1 MSIEIENN
9 IYTIEDEEIDDIEYL
24 EILSLDEIIK
34 DNPFFI
40 ALSRND
46 IYENLH
52 EMFQNKKR
60 SESVTQLF
68 YDILDYKKSEN
79 GNLANYDNYIFDI
92 EAEKVDNVLLWD
104 ELSEDV
110 ANFNKLTRL
119 DTIKH
124 EEAKNRYFF
133 SIKYDSNSK
142 NLKFK
147 PSSRINAMIEPYEK
161 DYPVYYPI
169 YPIDD
174 VNLPILSAYYK
185 IPVSTV
191 NDYIYTKIA
200 AHLKNTTNIRKV
212 DSAKYKNVAN
222 LVKDVTPKIDDI
234 IEYLKDCFALDYS
247 NIDNVFKRFGHSLD
261 FINDKDFEILCE
273 HMKGLTKYEKERKN
287 FNRAYKIKK
296 SDIINKKLTF
306 FEKLSSSIKLVK
318 LDEKTLNFLANLK
331 DSLEDYRVNN
341 IISDELVDIK
351 TINVHNIINSIH
363 FNDSDPDEI
372 LKNIRASLKNININ
386 EGIDAITNIINTHE
400 NVENIID
407 EHEYMKILFEYSKDH
422 LFDYDKGGKNYL
434 LSYREAKEIK
444 EGADRDN
451 YEGGIDDEF
460 INERIDIEDI
470 DNIANDLDEKIYTNK
485 AINNFDK
492 YLKNINYKN
501 EEGFIEYLRIVLILI
516 SNIST
521 ISCLEL
527 DYELL
532 CNELFKYYKSVPTK
546 YYRYKRAFDEA
557 GLDVEHKAIMDFS
570 KLKSVMIIEGIIK
583 DQDPNITKII
593 YEINEE
599 YLKTFNSM
607 FALAI
612 SFWIVNLQE
621 KILNNTIMINDN
633 YLNNAFIDK
642 WYLYGAPL
650 NNAKNGILPYIL
662 ECVLEGFKD
671 DNEYGIDINNISD
684 EIKKI
689 ISDKY
694 NDIIIELKKKHDLNT
709 DKKKIE
715 RGLKEKANLLKSYKE
730 GNKEKLERD
739 FINAL
744 IYMPGVN
751 YKKIHKY
758 LVGCCLKRI
767 DDTFETDGD
776 LVKAGR
782 KDLIAIKRFYSNNR
796 ATNVARDLRYVP
808 NLDGIK
814 DEIMKDDNIN
824 IIEIDD
830 YIYNIKNDDDIVI
843 DWLETMYDRNPLL
856 PNKIIDELKDNS
868 KNINRL
874 IENNINILTKT
885 ARINN
890 KEILNNLITNKI
902 NMKQIL
908 LKICTILFS
917 YKNAYEDDNINLLV
931 DNSIKYIKDILRDI
945 YKLNKV
951 VNDDVIVDINR
962 INSYI
967 LSRVICLPFSPESV
981 ENGILRAEVE
991 LPNGFVELNAKNNLK
1006 YLIDIFRIST
1016 FPTMEENIEFINK
1029 KREENKQKKLSIL
1042 NDKTV
1047 DDNQLISNLKK
1058 AGIKNDLMDIDENN
1072 DIGGNIN
1079 DMYDNEEKNENKL
1092 SAIDEDTDD
1101 ESMMYDDMGFL
1112 YS

>member
-68 YDILDYKKSEN
+68 YDILDYKKTEN
-79 GNLANYDNYIFDI
+79 GNLANYDNYIFDV
-92 EAEKVDNVLLWD
+92 EAEKADNELLWD
-104 ELSEDV
+104 ELSEDA
-110 ANFNKLTRL
+110 ANFNKLTKL
-119 DTIKH
+119 NTIKH
-124 EEAKNRYFF
+124 DEAKNRYFF

-147 PSSRINAMIEPYEK
+147 PSSRINAMIDPYEK

-200 AHLKNTTNIRKV
+200 AHLKNSTNIRKV

-247 NIDNVFKRFGHSLD
+247 NIDNIFKRFGHSLD

-273 HMKGLTKYEKERKN
+273 HMRGLTKYEKERKN
-287 FNRAYKIKK
+287 FNRAYRIKK

-318 LDEKTLNFLANLK
+318 LDEKTINFLANLK

-351 TINVHNIINSIH
+351 TLNIHNIINSIH
-363 FNDSDPDEI
+363 FNDANPEEL

-422 LFDYDKGGKNYL
+422 LFDYDTDGKKYL
-434 LSYREAKEIK
+434 LSYREAKDIK

-470 DNIANDLDEKIYTNK
+470 DNIANDLDENIYTNK

-501 EEGFIEYLRIVLILI
+501 EEGFIEHLRIVLILI

-612 SFWIVNLQE
+612 SYWIVNLQE

-662 ECVLEGFKD
+662 ECVLECFKD
-671 DNEYGIDINNISD
+671 DNEYGIDTNNISD

-709 DKKKIE
+709 EKKKIE
-715 RGLKEKANLLKSYKE
+715 RGLKEQANLLKSYKE

-739 FINAL
+739 FVNAL

-782 KDLIAIKRFYSNNR
+782 KDLIAIKKFYSNNR
-796 ATNVARDLRYVP
+796 ATNMARDLRYVP

-830 YIYNIKNDDDIVI
+830 YVYNINNNEDIVI

-874 IENNINILTKT
+874 IENNINIVTKT

-890 KEILNNLITNKI
+890 KDILKNLINDKI

-931 DNSIKYIKDILRDI
+931 DNSIKYIKDILVDI

-951 VNDDVIVDINR
+951 INDDVIVDINR

-991 LPNGFVELNAKNNLK
+991 LPNGFVELNATNNLK
-1006 YLIDIFRIST
+1006 YLIEIFKIST
-1016 FPTMEENIEFINK
+1016 FPTMEENIDFINK

-1058 AGIKNDLMDIDENN
+1058 AGIKNDLMDIDENK

>member
-68 YDILDYKKSEN
+68 YDILDYKKAEN
-79 GNLANYDNYIFDI
+79 GNLANYDNYIFDV
-92 EAEKVDNVLLWD
+92 EAEKADNELLWD
-104 ELSEDV
+104 ELSEDA
-110 ANFNKLTRL
+110 ANFNKLTKL
-119 DTIKH
+119 NTIKH
-124 EEAKNRYFF
+124 DEAKNRYFF
-133 SIKYDSNSK
+133 SIKYDSDSK

-147 PSSRINAMIEPYEK
+147 PSSRINAMIDPNEK

-169 YPIDD
+169 YPIDN

-200 AHLKNTTNIRKV
+200 AHLKNSTNIRKV
-212 DSAKYKNVAN
+212 DSAKYKNVAD
-222 LVKDVTPKIDDI
+222 LVKDATPKIDDI

-247 NIDNVFKRFGHSLD
+247 NIDNIFKRFGHSLD

-273 HMKGLTKYEKERKN
+273 HMRGLTKYEKERKN
-287 FNRAYKIKK
+287 FNRAYRIKK

-318 LDEKTLNFLANLK
+318 LDEKTISFLANLK

-351 TINVHNIINSIH
+351 TLNIHNIINSIH
-363 FNDSDPDEI
+363 FNDANPEEI

-422 LFDYDKGGKNYL
+422 IFDYDTDGKKYL
-434 LSYREAKEIK
+434 VSYREAKDIK

-470 DNIANDLDEKIYTNK
+470 DNIANDLDENIYTNK

-501 EEGFIEYLRIVLILI
+501 EEGFIEHLRIVLILI

-546 YYRYKRAFDEA
+546 YYRYKRAFDDA
-557 GLDVEHKAIMDFS
+557 GLDVEHKAILDFS

-583 DQDPNITKII
+583 DQDPNVTKII

-599 YLKTFNSM
+599 YLKNFNSM

-612 SFWIVNLQE
+612 SYWIVNLQE

-662 ECVLEGFKD
+662 ECVLECFKD
-671 DNEYGIDINNISD
+671 DNEYGIDTNNISD

-709 DKKKIE
+709 EKKKIE
-715 RGLKEKANLLKSYKE
+715 RGLKEQANLLKSYKE

-739 FINAL
+739 FVNAL

-782 KDLIAIKRFYSNNR
+782 KDLIAIKKFYSNNR
-796 ATNVARDLRYVP
+796 ATNMARDLRYVP

-824 IIEIDD
+824 IIKIDD
-830 YIYNIKNDDDIVI
+830 YVYNINNNEDIVI
-843 DWLETMYDRNPLL
+843 DWLEKMYDRNPLL

-890 KEILNNLITNKI
+890 KDVLKNLITNKI

-931 DNSIKYIKDILRDI
+931 DNSIKYIKDILVDI

-951 VNDDVIVDINR
+951 INDDVIVDINR

-1006 YLIDIFRIST
+1006 YLIDIFKIST
-1016 FPTMEENIEFINK
+1016 FPTMEENIDFINK

-1058 AGIKNDLMDIDENN
+1058 AGIKNDLMDIDENK

-1079 DMYDNEEKNENKL
+1079 DIYDNEEKNENKL

-1101 ESMMYDDMGFL
+1101 ESMMYEDMGFL

>member
-68 YDILDYKKSEN
+68 YDILDYKKTEN
-79 GNLANYDNYIFDI
+79 GNLANYDNYIFDA
-92 EAEKVDNVLLWD
+92 EAEKADNELLWD
-104 ELSEDV
+104 ELSEDA
-110 ANFNKLTRL
+110 ANFNKLTKL
-119 DTIKH
+119 NTIKH
-124 EEAKNRYFF
+124 DEAKNRYFF

-147 PSSRINAMIEPYEK
+147 PSSRINAMIDPNEK

-200 AHLKNTTNIRKV
+200 AHLKNSTNIRKV

-247 NIDNVFKRFGHSLD
+247 NIDNIFKRFGHSLD

-273 HMKGLTKYEKERKN
+273 HMRGLTKYEKERKN
-287 FNRAYKIKK
+287 FNRAYRIKK
-296 SDIINKKLTF
+296 SDTINKKLTF

-318 LDEKTLNFLANLK
+318 LDEKTINFLANLK

-351 TINVHNIINSIH
+351 TLNIHNIINSIH
-363 FNDSDPDEI
+363 FNDANPEEM

-400 NVENIID
+400 NIENIID

-422 LFDYDKGGKNYL
+422 IFDYDTDGKKYL
-434 LSYREAKEIK
+434 LSYREAKDIK

-460 INERIDIEDI
+460 INEKIDIEDI
-470 DNIANDLDEKIYTNK
+470 DNIANDLDENIYTNK

-501 EEGFIEYLRIVLILI
+501 EEGFIEHLRIVLILI

-521 ISCLEL
+521 ISCLEV

-532 CNELFKYYKSVPTK
+532 CNELFNYYKSVPTK

-612 SFWIVNLQE
+612 SYWIVNLQE

-662 ECVLEGFKD
+662 ECVLECFKD
-671 DNEYGIDINNISD
+671 DNEYGIDTNNISD

-694 NDIIIELKKKHDLNT
+694 NDIIIELKKKNDLNT

-715 RGLKEKANLLKSYKE
+715 RGLKEQANLLKSYKE

-739 FINAL
+739 FVNAL

-767 DDTFETDGD
+767 DDTFETDAD

-782 KDLIAIKRFYSNNR
+782 KDLIAIKKFYSNNR

-830 YIYNIKNDDDIVI
+830 YVYNINNNEDIVI

-874 IENNINILTKT
+874 IENNINIVTKT

-890 KEILNNLITNKI
+890 KDILNNLITKKI

-908 LKICTILFS
+908 LKICAFLFS
-917 YKNAYEDDNINLLV
+917 YKNDYEDDNINLLV

-1006 YLIDIFRIST
+1006 YLIDIFKIST
-1016 FPTMEENIEFINK
+1016 FPTMEENIDFINK

-1058 AGIKNDLMDIDENN
+1058 AGIKNDLMDIDENK

>member
-68 YDILDYKKSEN
+68 YDILDYKKTEN

-92 EAEKVDNVLLWD
+92 EAEKAENELSWD
-104 ELSEDV
+104 ELSEDA
-110 ANFNKLTRL
+110 ANFNKLTKL
-119 DTIKH
+119 NTIKH
-124 EEAKNRYFF
+124 DEAKNRYFF

-147 PSSRINAMIEPYEK
+147 PSSRINAMIDPYEK

-200 AHLKNTTNIRKV
+200 AHLKNSTNIRKV

-247 NIDNVFKRFGHSLD
+247 NIDNIFKRFGHSLD

-273 HMKGLTKYEKERKN
+273 HMRGLTKYEKERKN
-287 FNRAYKIKK
+287 FNRAYRIKK

-318 LDEKTLNFLANLK
+318 LDEKTINFLANLK

-351 TINVHNIINSIH
+351 TLNIHNIINSIH
-363 FNDSDPDEI
+363 FNDANPEEI

-422 LFDYDKGGKNYL
+422 LFDYDTDGKKYL
-434 LSYREAKEIK
+434 LSYREAKDIK

-470 DNIANDLDEKIYTNK
+470 DNIANDLDENIYTNK

-501 EEGFIEYLRIVLILI
+501 EEGFIEHLRIVLILI

-612 SFWIVNLQE
+612 SYWIVNLQE

-662 ECVLEGFKD
+662 ECVLECFKD
-671 DNEYGIDINNISD
+671 DNEYGIDTNNISD

-709 DKKKIE
+709 EKKKIE
-715 RGLKEKANLLKSYKE
+715 RGLKEQANLLKSYKE

-739 FINAL
+739 FVNAL

-782 KDLIAIKRFYSNNR
+782 KDLIAIKKFYSNNR
-796 ATNVARDLRYVP
+796 ATNMARDLRYVP

-814 DEIMKDDNIN
+814 DEIIKDDNIN

-830 YIYNIKNDDDIVI
+830 YVYNINNNEDIVI

-890 KEILNNLITNKI
+890 KDILKNLITNKI

-908 LKICTILFS
+908 LKICTILFT

-981 ENGILRAEVE
+981 ENGILRSEVE
-991 LPNGFVELNAKNNLK
+991 LPNGFVELNAVNNLK
-1006 YLIDIFRIST
+1006 YLIDILKIST
-1016 FPTMEENIEFINK
+1016 FPTMEENIDFINK

-1058 AGIKNDLMDIDENN
+1058 AGIKNDLMDIDENK

-1092 SAIDEDTDD
+1092 STIDEDTDD

>member
-68 YDILDYKKSEN
+68 YDILDYKKTEN

-92 EAEKVDNVLLWD
+92 EAEKAENELSWD
-104 ELSEDV
+104 ELSEDA
-110 ANFNKLTRL
+110 ANFNKLTKL
-119 DTIKH
+119 NTIKH
-124 EEAKNRYFF
+124 DEAKNRYFF

-147 PSSRINAMIEPYEK
+147 PSSRINAMIDPYEK

-200 AHLKNTTNIRKV
+200 AHLKNSTNIRKV

-247 NIDNVFKRFGHSLD
+247 NIDNIFKRFGHSLD

-273 HMKGLTKYEKERKN
+273 HMRGLTKYEKERKN
-287 FNRAYKIKK
+287 FNRAYRIKK

-318 LDEKTLNFLANLK
+318 LDEKTINFLANLK

-351 TINVHNIINSIH
+351 TLNIHNIINSIH
-363 FNDSDPDEI
+363 FNDANPEEI

-422 LFDYDKGGKNYL
+422 LFDYDTDGKKYL
-434 LSYREAKEIK
+434 LSYREAKDIK

-470 DNIANDLDEKIYTNK
+470 DNIANDLDENIYTNK

-501 EEGFIEYLRIVLILI
+501 EEGFIEHLRIVLILI

-612 SFWIVNLQE
+612 SYWIVNLQE

-662 ECVLEGFKD
+662 ECVLECFKD
-671 DNEYGIDINNISD
+671 DNEYGIDTNNISD

-709 DKKKIE
+709 EKKKIE
-715 RGLKEKANLLKSYKE
+715 RGLKEQANLLKSYKE

-739 FINAL
+739 FVNAL

-758 LVGCCLKRI
+758 LVGCCLKKI

-782 KDLIAIKRFYSNNR
+782 KDLIAIKKFYSNNR
-796 ATNVARDLRYVP
+796 ATNMARDLRYVP

-814 DEIMKDDNIN
+814 DEIIKDDNIN

-830 YIYNIKNDDDIVI
+830 YVYNINNNEDIVI

-890 KEILNNLITNKI
+890 KDILKNLITNKI

-908 LKICTILFS
+908 LKICTILFT

-981 ENGILRAEVE
+981 ENGILRSEVE
-991 LPNGFVELNAKNNLK
+991 LPNGFVELNAVNNLK
-1006 YLIDIFRIST
+1006 YLIDILKIST
-1016 FPTMEENIEFINK
+1016 FPTMEENIDFINK

-1058 AGIKNDLMDIDENN
+1058 AGIKNDLMDIDENK

-1092 SAIDEDTDD
+1092 STIDEDTDD

>member
-68 YDILDYKKSEN
+68 YDILDYKKTEN

-92 EAEKVDNVLLWD
+92 EAEKAENELSWD
-104 ELSEDV
+104 ELSEDA
-110 ANFNKLTRL
+110 ANFNKLTKL
-119 DTIKH
+119 NTIKH
-124 EEAKNRYFF
+124 DEAKNRYFF

-147 PSSRINAMIEPYEK
+147 PSSRINAMIDPYEK

-200 AHLKNTTNIRKV
+200 AHLKNSTNIRKV

-247 NIDNVFKRFGHSLD
+247 NIDNIFKRFGHSLD

-273 HMKGLTKYEKERKN
+273 HMRGLTKYEKERKN
-287 FNRAYKIKK
+287 FNRAYRIKK

-318 LDEKTLNFLANLK
+318 LDEKTINFLANLK

-351 TINVHNIINSIH
+351 TLNIHNIINSIH
-363 FNDSDPDEI
+363 FNDANPEEI

-422 LFDYDKGGKNYL
+422 LFDYDTDGKKYL
-434 LSYREAKEIK
+434 LSYREAKDIK

-470 DNIANDLDEKIYTNK
+470 DNIANDLDENIYTNK

-501 EEGFIEYLRIVLILI
+501 EEGFIEHLRIVLILI

-612 SFWIVNLQE
+612 SYWIVNLQE

-662 ECVLEGFKD
+662 ECVLECFKD
-671 DNEYGIDINNISD
+671 DNEYGIDTNNISD

-709 DKKKIE
+709 EKKKIE
-715 RGLKEKANLLKSYKE
+715 RGLKEQANLLKSYKE

-739 FINAL
+739 FVNAL

-758 LVGCCLKRI
+758 LVGCCLKKI

-782 KDLIAIKRFYSNNR
+782 KDLIAIKKFYSNNR
-796 ATNVARDLRYVP
+796 ATNMARDLRYVP

-830 YIYNIKNDDDIVI
+830 YVYNINNNEDIVI

-874 IENNINILTKT
+874 IENNINIVTKT

-890 KEILNNLITNKI
+890 KDILNNIITNKI

-908 LKICTILFS
+908 LKICTILFT

-981 ENGILRAEVE
+981 ENGILRSEVE
-991 LPNGFVELNAKNNLK
+991 LPNGFVELNAVNNLK
-1006 YLIDIFRIST
+1006 YLIDILKIST
-1016 FPTMEENIEFINK
+1016 FPTMEENIDFINK

-1058 AGIKNDLMDIDENN
+1058 AGIKNDLMDIDENK

-1092 SAIDEDTDD
+1092 STIDEDTDD

>member
-68 YDILDYKKSEN
+68 YDILDYKKTEN
-79 GNLANYDNYIFDI
+79 GNLANYDNYIFDV
-92 EAEKVDNVLLWD
+92 EAEKADNELLWD
-104 ELSEDV
+104 ELSEEA
-110 ANFNKLTRL
+110 ANFNKLTKL
-119 DTIKH
+119 NTIKH
-124 EEAKNRYFF
+124 DEAKNRYFF

-200 AHLKNTTNIRKV
+200 AHLKNSTNIRKV

-273 HMKGLTKYEKERKN
+273 HMRSLTKYEKERKN
-287 FNRAYKIKK
+287 FNRAYRIKK

-306 FEKLSSSIKLVK
+306 FDKLSSSIKLVK
-318 LDEKTLNFLANLK
+318 LDEKTINFLANLK

-341 IISDELVDIK
+341 IISDELLDIK
-351 TINVHNIINSIH
+351 TLNIHNIINSIH
-363 FNDSDPDEI
+363 FNDANPEEI

-400 NVENIID
+400 NIENIID

-422 LFDYDKGGKNYL
+422 IFDYDTDGKKYL
-434 LSYREAKEIK
+434 LSYREAKDIK

-460 INERIDIEDI
+460 INEKIDIEDI
-470 DNIANDLDEKIYTNK
+470 DNIANDLDENIYTNK

-501 EEGFIEYLRIVLILI
+501 EEGFIEHLRIVLILI

-583 DQDPNITKII
+583 DKDPNITKII

-599 YLKTFNSM
+599 YLKTLNSM

-612 SFWIVNLQE
+612 SYWIVNLQE

-662 ECVLEGFKD
+662 ECVLECFKD
-671 DNEYGIDINNISD
+671 DNEYGIDTNNISN

-782 KDLIAIKRFYSNNR
+782 KDLIAIKKFYSNYR
-796 ATNVARDLRYVP
+796 ATNMSRDLRYVP

-830 YIYNIKNDDDIVI
+830 YVYNINNNEDIVI

-874 IENNINILTKT
+874 IENNINIFTKT

-890 KEILNNLITNKI
+890 KDILNNLITKKI

-1006 YLIDIFRIST
+1006 YIIDIFKIST
-1016 FPTMEENIEFINK
+1016 FPTMEENIDFINK

-1058 AGIKNDLMDIDENN
+1058 AGIKNDLMDIEENK

-1079 DMYDNEEKNENKL
+1079 DMYDNEEKIENKL

>member
-68 YDILDYKKSEN
+68 YDILDYKKTEN

-92 EAEKVDNVLLWD
+92 EAEKADNELSWD
-104 ELSEDV
+104 ELSEDA
-110 ANFNKLTRL
+110 ANFNKLTKL
-119 DTIKH
+119 NTIKH
-124 EEAKNRYFF
+124 DEAKNRYFF

-147 PSSRINAMIEPYEK
+147 PSSRINAMIDPYEK

-169 YPIDD
+169 FPVDD

-247 NIDNVFKRFGHSLD
+247 NIDNIFKRFGHSLD

-273 HMKGLTKYEKERKN
+273 HMRGLTKYEKERKN
-287 FNRAYKIKK
+287 FNRAYRIKK

-318 LDEKTLNFLANLK
+318 LDEKTINFLANLK

-351 TINVHNIINSIH
+351 TLNIHNIINSIH
-363 FNDSDPDEI
+363 FNDANPDEI

-386 EGIDAITNIINTHE
+386 EGIDAINNIINTHE
-400 NVENIID
+400 NVDNIID

-422 LFDYDKGGKNYL
+422 LFDYDTDGKKYL
-434 LSYREAKEIK
+434 LSYREAKDIK

-470 DNIANDLDEKIYTNK
+470 DNIANDLDENIYANK

-501 EEGFIEYLRIVLILI
+501 EEGFIEHLRIVLILI

-546 YYRYKRAFDEA
+546 YHRYKKAFDEA

-650 NNAKNGILPYIL
+650 NNAKNGIRPYIL
-662 ECVLEGFKD
+662 ECVLECFKE

-694 NDIIIELKKKHDLNT
+694 NDIIIELKKKLDLNT
-709 DKKKIE
+709 EKKKIE
-715 RGLKEKANLLKSYKE
+715 RGLKEQANLLKSYKE

-739 FINAL
+739 FVNAL

-782 KDLIAIKRFYSNNR
+782 KDLIAIKKFYSNNR

-814 DEIMKDDNIN
+814 DEIIKDDNIN
-824 IIEIDD
+824 IIKIDD
-830 YIYNIKNDDDIVI
+830 YVYNINNNEDIVI
-843 DWLETMYDRNPLL
+843 DWLDKMYDRNPLL

-874 IENNINILTKT
+874 IENNIKILTKT

-890 KEILNNLITNKI
+890 KDILSNLITKKI

-908 LKICTILFS
+908 LKICTILFT

-931 DNSIKYIKDILRDI
+931 DNSIKYIKDILTDI

-981 ENGILRAEVE
+981 ENGILRSEVE
-991 LPNGFVELNAKNNLK
+991 LPNGFVELNAANNLK
-1006 YLIDIFRIST
+1006 YLIDIFKIST
-1016 FPTMEENIEFINK
+1016 FPTMEENIDFINK

-1058 AGIKNDLMDIDENN
+1058 AGIKNDLMDIDENK